1 MGEHGSTFAGNPMAS
16 ALGEASL
23 EVLLEEGLMDNSVA
37 MGDRILEH
45 LNDEFSSLDF
55 VKGISGK
62 GLLMGIE

>member
-1 MGEHGSTFAGNPMAS
+1 MGA

-23 EVLLEEGLMDNSVA
+23 EVLLEEGLMGNSVA

-55 VKGISGK
+55 ITGISGK
-62 GLLMGIE
+62 GLLMGIEYFIRV